1 MDIRS
6 SGELTLKNPVTGNEV
21 HIPLV
26 TEEMKAKAAQYNPF
40 FRTSNVDKL
49 KIESDMYAYAVE
61 KMKSL
66 MGPNGVVKKQKIIQD
81 QIQAVLKRIDDG
93 ERNQAILDELHKL
106 TLELKRQ
113 VNEDYSGFG
122 ASSLLN

>member
-1 MDIRS
+1 
-6 SGELTLKNPVTGNEV
+6 
-21 HIPLV
+21 
-26 TEEMKAKAAQYNPF
+26 
-40 FRTSNVDKL
+40 
-49 KIESDMYAYAVE
+49 MYAYAVE
-61 KMKSL
+61 KTKSL